1 MVAERFFAKDRPN
14 FMSAYVKETERSYG
28 YLLIDNQFL
37 DCVRYNED
45 FVKSRFVITEVLFD
59 TFYSNYGRAG
69 ENFVNNRGCRG
80 GGVHLK
86 EIVPYLSA

>member
-1 MVAERFFAKDRPN
+1 
-14 FMSAYVKETERSYG
+14 MSAYVKETERSYG

-69 ENFVNNRGCRG
+69 ENFVNNRGCRD

>member
-1 MVAERFFAKDRPN
+1 MFPKGKFNTDISRNAQYKTLFRSPSDRKRIDMVAERFFAKDRPN

-59 TFYSNYGRAG
+59 TFY
-69 ENFVNNRGCRG
+69 
-80 GGVHLK
+80 
-86 EIVPYLSA
+86 